1 MAYNFTAEWI
11 KGKRNDAPDAL
22 SRNPVSDPQKHEM
35 LAEYDVHNDPEM
47 SITELRAI
55 SNEGQESARLQDLRR
70 HADDDQEYQ
79 LLRDLIFKGFPD
91 HRNQLPEACKRYW
104 NAREHL
110 TMDDDLIVHGCRLL
124 IPSVMR
130 QEILSLLHES
140 HQGSVRTKQRARLT
154 VYWPGIDNDID
165 NVVLSCRKCQDHLP
179 SNTKE
184 PIISKPK
191 PTRPFQAVAA
201 DFCSHAGKDY
211 LILVDCYSEWP
222 TIVLM
227 GHDTTASRLTA
238 AVRELFCRTGI
249 PDTFWSDGGP
259 QFMAK
264 TFHDFAVQ
272 WGFTHVVSTPRYP
285 QSNGKAEAT
294 VKSMKKIIRA
304 AWNGRS
310 LDDDKLCR
318 ALLQYRNTPSRKD
331 GLSPAQKLYGRPV
344 QDTLPAHRRAFS
356 DKWQRSA
363 REAEQQATS
372 TLEKVESSYDAHA
385 HNLPEIGVGS
395 NVTIQN
401 SETKLWD
408 IYGIVTDV
416 GPHRRY
422 YVKTQSGRVL
432 LRNRRFLR
440 RRVPSSIPAAGTTV
454 QQPDPCRPAQGYPS
468 RVRNPPRRLVEDPNW
483 PD

>member
-1 MAYNFTAEWI
+1 
-11 KGKRNDAPDAL
+11 
-22 SRNPVSDPQKHEM
+22 
-35 LAEYDVHNDPEM
+35 
-47 SITELRAI
+47 
-55 SNEGQESARLQDLRR
+55 
-70 HADDDQEYQ
+70 
-79 LLRDLIFKGFPD
+79 
-91 HRNQLPEACKRYW
+91 
-104 NAREHL
+104 
-110 TMDDDLIVHGCRLL
+110 
-124 IPSVMR
+124 
-130 QEILSLLHES
+130 
-140 HQGSVRTKQRARLT
+140 
-154 VYWPGIDNDID
+154 
-165 NVVLSCRKCQDHLP
+165 
-179 SNTKE
+179 
-184 PIISKPK
+184 
-191 PTRPFQAVAA
+191 
-201 DFCSHAGKDY
+201 
-211 LILVDCYSEWP
+211 
-222 TIVLM
+222 
-227 GHDTTASRLTA
+227 
-238 AVRELFCRTGI
+238 
-249 PDTFWSDGGP
+249 
-259 QFMAK
+259 MAK

-395 NVTIQN
+395 NVAIQN

-440 RRVPSSIPAAGTTV
+440 RRVPSSIPAAGATV